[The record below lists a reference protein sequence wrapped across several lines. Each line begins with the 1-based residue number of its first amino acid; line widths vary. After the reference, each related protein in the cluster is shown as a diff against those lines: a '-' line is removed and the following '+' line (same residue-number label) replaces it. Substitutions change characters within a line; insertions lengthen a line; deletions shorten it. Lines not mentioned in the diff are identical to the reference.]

1 MKKIQKNAARFDNL
15 KQDFLDDKKYSG
27 TAEATLN
34 GYRYQ
39 KPEAFAALSETDK
52 GTLMREVA
60 PLISLDDKDEAA
72 KRFDNFVYGLVLCE
86 LVKFLVDGVEGQK
99 PIYTALADPVLEQ
112 TEGKALDSGYDFG
125 EYRER
130 VNRYIMEH
138 RNDTLAIHKLTQ
150 NIPLS
155 QGDYIELEHIFTSEL
170 GSKEDY
176 ALEFKDTPFGL
187 LVCKVAKLDH
197 EAAMQAFS
205 KFINDESLNAKQIA
219 FVQKVIHYIEQ
230 NGYVESKAVLM
241 KPPFDQPILFT
252 RLFDGKMG
260 GELME
265 TIDAVRENAV
275 HVTA

>member
-138 RNDTLAIHKLTQ
+138 RSDTLAIHKLTQ

-155 QGDYIELEHIFTSEL
+155 RGDYTELEHIFTCEL

-176 ALEFKDTPFGL
+176 AREFRDTPFGL
-187 LVCKVAKLDH
+187 LVRKVAKLDH
-197 EAAMQAFS
+197 DAAMQAFS

-252 RLFDGKMG
+252 RLFDGKTG
-260 GELME
+260 SELMD
-265 TIDAVRENAV
+265 TINSVKENAT

>member
-1 MKKIQKNAARFDNL
+1 MKKIQKNSARFDNL

-176 ALEFKDTPFGL
+176 AREFKDTPFGL
-187 LVCKVAKLDH
+187 LVRKVAKLDH

>member
-1 MKKIQKNAARFDNL
+1 MKKIQKNAVRFDNL

-176 ALEFKDTPFGL
+176 AREFKDTPFGL
-187 LVCKVAKLDH
+187 LVRKVAKLDH

>member
-176 ALEFKDTPFGL
+176 AREFKDTPFGL
-187 LVCKVAKLDH
+187 LVRKVAKLDH

-252 RLFDGKMG
+252 RLFDGKTG
-260 GELME
+260 SELMD
-265 TIDAVRENAV
+265 TINSVKENAT

>member
-176 ALEFKDTPFGL
+176 AREFRDTPFGL
-187 LVCKVAKLDH
+187 LVRKVAKLDH

>member
-176 ALEFKDTPFGL
+176 AREFRDTPFGL
-187 LVCKVAKLDH
+187 LVRKVAKLDH

-252 RLFDGKMG
+252 RLFDGKTG
-260 GELME
+260 SELMD
-265 TIDAVRENAV
+265 TINSVKENAT